1 MVPDKFDYG
10 TRNPCST
17 FSAIVGWFI
26 LNVDL
31 LNHLDD
37 LKEDYL
43 GFCGAYLDFSGML
56 NVDKLDITAVFGVL
70 NFDFPDYWLVGDAV
84 YLLDWVSVLV
94 GFSI

>member
-1 MVPDKFDYG
+1 
-10 TRNPCST
+10 
-17 FSAIVGWFI
+17 
-26 LNVDL
+26 
-31 LNHLDD
+31 
-37 LKEDYL
+37 
-43 GFCGAYLDFSGML
+43 ML